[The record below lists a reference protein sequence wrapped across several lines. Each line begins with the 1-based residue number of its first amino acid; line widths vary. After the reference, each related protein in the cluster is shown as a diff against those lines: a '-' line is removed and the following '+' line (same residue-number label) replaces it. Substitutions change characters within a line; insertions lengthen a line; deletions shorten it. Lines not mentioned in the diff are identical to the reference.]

1 MNKNIKVGVIGLG
14 VGEAHI
20 KSYKRIKNLEIKS
33 ICDFDTR
40 RLKYISKKYKISNSY
55 TDSIKITEDP
65 EIDLVSICSFD
76 NYHSEQLLSSFQNG
90 KHVMVEK
97 PVVLYKR
104 EAEKVIKAWKDSK
117 CKITSNLILR
127 QSPRFI
133 KLKKLIKKNYFGKI
147 YHIEGDY
154 IHFIL
159 RKIISG
165 WRGKMPFYCTVYG
178 GGIHLIDLM
187 RWIIEEEILEVSTTG
202 NDLLTKHS
210 EYKYPETICSLFKFK
225 NGITGKTMTTFGPKR
240 TKFHSLNIY
249 GSKKTFINH
258 TDNAEIY
265 SGDKLADRAIDRSK
279 YPGFEKGD
287 LLPDFVK
294 SIRNNKNHEV
304 SGIDIFRVMDVCFA
318 IWEAYKKRKTIKIS
332 YLI

>member
-1 MNKNIKVGVIGLG
+1 MIKNIKVGVIGLG

-20 KSYKRIKNLEIKS
+20 KSYKKIKNLEIKS
-33 ICDFDTR
+33 ICDFNTK
-40 RLKYISKKYKISNSY
+40 RLKYISKKYQISNTY
-55 TDSIKITEDP
+55 TDSLKITEDP
-65 EIDLVSICSFD
+65 DIDLVSICSFD
-76 NYHSEQLLSSFQNG
+76 NYHCEQLLSSFLNG

-133 KLKKLIKKNYFGKI
+133 NLKKLVKKNYFGNI

-159 RKIISG
+159 HKIISG
-165 WRGKMPFYCTVYG
+165 WRGKMSFYCTVYG

-187 RWIIEEEILEVSTTG
+187 RWIIEEEVLEVSSIG
-202 NDLLTKHS
+202 NDLLTKDS
-210 EYKYPETICSLFKFK
+210 NYKYPETICSLLKFQ

-265 SGDKLADRAIDRSK
+265 SGDKLTDRVKDKSH

-304 SGIDIFRVMDVCFA
+304 SGIDIFRVMDICFA

>member
-1 MNKNIKVGVIGLG
+1 MVKKIKVGVIGLG

-20 KSYKRIKNLEIKS
+20 KSYKKIKNLEIKS
-33 ICDFDTR
+33 ICDLNTK
-40 RLKYISKKYKISNSY
+40 RLKFISKKYDIPNIFNNSL
-55 TDSIKITEDP
+55 KITEDP

-76 NYHSEQLLSSFQNG
+76 NYHYTQLLSAFKNG

-97 PVVLYKR
+97 PVVLHKH
-104 EAEKVIKAWKDSK
+104 EAEKVIRAWKDSK

-133 KLKKLIKKNYFGKI
+133 KLKKLVKRGFFGNI

-154 IHFIL
+154 IHFIIK
-159 RKIISG
+159 KILSG

-187 RWIIEEEILEVSTTG
+187 RWLIGKEVKEVSSMG
-202 NDLLTKHS
+202 NNLLTKNS
-210 EYKYPETICSLFKFK
+210 SYQFPETICSLLKFS
-225 NGITGKTMTTFGPKR
+225 NGTTGKTMTTFGPKR

-258 TDNAEIY
+258 TGHAEIY
-265 SGDKLADRAIDRSK
+265 SSDKPTDLIKDKSS

-287 LLPDFVK
+287 LLPEFVR
-294 SIRNNKNHEV
+294 SIRNKKDHEV
-304 SGIDIFRVMDVCFA
+304 SGTDIFRVMDICFA
-318 IWEAYKKRKTIKIS
+318 IWESYKKRKNIKIS

>member
-1 MNKNIKVGVIGLG
+1 MIKNIKVGVIGLG

-20 KSYKRIKNLEIKS
+20 KSYKKIKNLEIKS

-40 RLKYISKKYKISNSY
+40 RLKYISKKYKISNTY
-55 TDSIKITEDP
+55 TDSLKITEDP
-65 EIDLVSICSFD
+65 EIDLYLYVLLTTIILN
-76 NYHSEQLLSSFQNG
+76 NYFLLLNG

-147 YHIEGDY
+147 YHVEGDY

-159 RKIISG
+159 HKIISG
-165 WRGKMPFYCTVYG
+165 WRGKMPFYSTVYG

-187 RWIIEEEILEVSTTG
+187 RWIIEEEVLEVSSIG
-202 NDLLTKHS
+202 NDLLTKNSH
-210 EYKYPETICSLFKFK
+210 YKYPETICSLLKFQ
-225 NGITGKTMTTFGPKR
+225 NDITGRTMTTFGPKS
-240 TKFHSLNIY
+240 TKFQSLNID

-265 SGDKLADRAIDRSK
+265 SGDKVTDKTKDTSK